1 MLLVI
6 GSSMEGNNRM
16 FDTGGGFFETGS
28 VSISV
33 PKKEVEIRMIP
44 EIKPWNS
51 NYYNAKKI
59 DPIKTTRSLG
69 RGQDLIN
76 LPRSL
81 FEIDTMGSNIF
92 SIAQRES
99 NQYLDLEANVC
110 EQ

>member
-1 MLLVI
+1 
-6 GSSMEGNNRM
+6 M
-16 FDTGGGFFETGS
+16 FDTSGGFFETGS
-28 VSISV
+28 ASISA

-44 EIKPWNS
+44 EINLWNS
-51 NYYNAKKI
+51 TYYSANNVDSI
-59 DPIKTTRSLG
+59 MTTATLG
-69 RGQDLIN
+69 RGQNLIN

-81 FEIDTMGSNIF
+81 FEIDTTGSNIF